1 MHRPDE
7 RDDADHCLL
16 GVVTEGSFS
25 RGLRVR
31 LLDPAAV
38 EHLRVGSFVVLE
50 GDRHRYFGMVTDLS
64 LDTTD
69 SAIAA
74 DPPLRSSF
82 ASRILRGTQAYA
94 VAEIRPSLELE
105 HGNAEPQPARTI
117 PPHFAHLRQATAEDF
132 AAVFGHEDATHFAL
146 GTPPAMDIPVPIDLA
161 ELVKRSNGVFGQ
173 SGSGKSVLTRLLLIG
188 LILADEVSVLL
199 FDMHNEYAR
208 ALADQ
213 PQLVGLLEL
222 FGPSRVHVYTLD
234 DRTERSAAARTIHI
248 GLDQIEPGDIEL
260 LAEELNLNPTF
271 ATVAHHLYG
280 RFGREWIVRTQEFDS
295 EAVKAF
301 CSETGVAEASVN
313 ALRSKL
319 GRLVNRPYIRSSL
332 DFSVIDEIIQK
343 LQKGTHV
350 IVQFG
355 KNDSFLD
362 YMLVANLLTRRIHSR
377 YTEEVLEAQLAGGE
391 TKVRPLVI
399 VLEEAHKFLTPEAAR
414 QSIFGTIAREMRKYR
429 VTLLI
434 VDQRPSSID
443 REILSQLGTKIIGPL
458 SDQQDIEAVLTGVAD
473 RSGLRNLLA
482 NLSPRQECVIVGHA
496 VRMPVAIRTRPYR
509 REDMFALVRSR
520 PGHSD
525 GSERAREERLRRLL
539 TGQRG

>member
-1 MHRPDE
+1 
-7 RDDADHCLL
+7 
-16 GVVTEGSFS
+16 VTEGSFS

-38 EHLRVGSFVVLE
+38 ERLRVGSFVVLE
-50 GDRHRYFGMVTDLS
+50 GEHHRYFGMVTDLS

-69 SAIAA
+69 SAITA
-74 DPPLRSSF
+74 DPPLHSPF
-82 ASRILRGTQAYA
+82 VSRILRGTQAYA

-105 HGNAEPQPARTI
+105 HGRAEPQPARTI
-117 PPHFAHLRQATAEDF
+117 PPHFASLRQATADDF
-132 AAVFGHEDATHFAL
+132 AAVFGREDATHFAL
-146 GTPPAMDIPVPIDLA
+146 GTPPAMDIPVPIDLN

-188 LILADEVSVLL
+188 LIMADEVSVLL

-208 ALADQ
+208 APADQ

-234 DRTERSAAARTIHI
+234 DRTEKSATARTIQI

-271 ATVAHHLYG
+271 ATVAHHLYA
-280 RFGREWIVRTQEFDS
+280 RFGREWIQRTQEFDN

-301 CSETGVAEASVN
+301 CSDTGVAEASVN
-313 ALRSKL
+313 ALRAKL
-319 GRLVNRPYIRSSL
+319 GRLTSRPYIRPSL
-332 DFSVIDEIIQK
+332 DFSVIDDIILK
-343 LQKGTHV
+343 LQRGTHV

-362 YMLVANLLTRRIHSR
+362 YMLVANLLTRRIHSK
-377 YTEEVLEAQLAGGE
+377 YTEEVLEAQQAGGE

-496 VRMPVAIRTRPYR
+496 VRMPVALRTRQYQR
-509 REDMFALVRSR
+509 DELLELVRSR
-520 PGHSD
+520 TGYAD
-525 GSERAREERLRRLL
+525 GSGSAHHERFRRLL
-539 TGQRG
+539 TGPRG

>member
-1 MHRPDE
+1 MEFETQGPDRRQDE
-7 RDDADHCLL
+7 DVL

-25 RGLRVR
+25 SGLSVR
-31 LLDPAAV
+31 LLDPTAV
-38 EHLRVGSFVVLE
+38 ERLRVGSFVVLE
-50 GDRHRYFGMVTDLS
+50 GERHRYFGMVTDLS
-64 LDTTD
+64 LATTD
-69 SAIAA
+69 AALTA
-74 DPPLRSSF
+74 DPPIHSPF

-105 HGNAEPQPARTI
+105 HGRAEPAPARTI
-117 PPHFAHLRQATAEDF
+117 PPHFARLRQATADDF
-132 AAVFGHEDATHFAL
+132 AAVFGREDATHFAL
-146 GTPPAMDIPVPIDLA
+146 GTPPAMDIPVPLDLS

-208 ALADQ
+208 APSDQ
-213 PQLVGLLEL
+213 PHLAGLLEL
-222 FGPSRVHVYTLD
+222 FESSRIHVYTLD
-234 DRTERSAAARTIHI
+234 DRTDRSAAARTIQI
-248 GLDQIEPGDIEL
+248 GLDQIEPEDIEL

-271 ATVAHHLYG
+271 ATVAHHLYAHY
-280 RFGREWIVRTQEFDS
+280 GREWIRQTQEFDS
-295 EAVKAF
+295 DAVKEF
-301 CSETGVAEASVN
+301 CSRTGVAETSLN

-319 GRLVNRPYIRSSL
+319 GRLVTRPYIRPKL
-332 DFSVIDEIIQK
+332 EMSVIDDIIQK
-343 LQKGTHV
+343 LQRGTHV

-355 KNDSFLD
+355 RNDSFLD
-362 YMLVANLLTRRIHSR
+362 YMLVANLLTRRIHAQ
-377 YTEEVLEAQLAGGE
+377 YTEDVLQAQLAGGE
-391 TKVRPLVI
+391 SKIRPLVI

-429 VTLLI
+429 VTLLV

-496 VRMPVAIRTRPYR
+496 VRMPVAIRTHQYH
-509 REDMFALVRSR
+509 REALL
-520 PGHSD
+520 
-525 GSERAREERLRRLL
+525 ELIRARRGRTRESAARDKALLRLV
-539 TGQRG
+539 TGQ